1 MEDALLEQIR
11 KNFEYDYWAND
22 QYIKAFLEMPQP
34 PEKAVKLFAHILFAL
49 DVWLARLMKEDLSRF
64 TDPNPSHSLAECR
77 KKLDDL
83 HEKWKKYLASLTP
96 EKLAGKFT
104 APNTQGKLSEHM
116 VQNVL
121 FQVFTHSHYHRGQLA
136 PLVHQAGGKRPGT
149 DYIGYAY
156 AIGES
161 KLL

>member
-1 MEDALLEQIR
+1 MEDALLKQIR

-22 QYIKAFLEMPQP
+22 QYLKALLVMPQP
-34 PEKAVKLFAHILFAL
+34 PEKAVKMFAHILFAL
-49 DVWLARLMKEDLSRF
+49 DVWLARLMKEDLSQF
-64 TDPNPSHSLAECR
+64 TDPNPSYTLAECR

-83 HEKWKKYLASLTP
+83 HEKWKGYLSSLAP
-96 EKLAGKFT
+96 EELTGKFS

-121 FQVFTHSHYHRGQLA
+121 FQVITHSHYHRGQLA
-136 PLVHQAGGKRPGT
+136 PLVHQGGGKRPGT

-161 KLL
+161 KFV

>member
-1 MEDALLEQIR
+1 MENALIEQIR

-22 QYIKAFLEMPQP
+22 QYIKALLEMSQP
-34 PEKAVKLFAHILFAL
+34 PEKAVKTFAHILFAL
-49 DVWLARLMKEDLSRF
+49 DVWLARLMKEDLSQYK
-64 TDPNPSHSLAECR
+64 DPTPPYSLLESR

-83 HEKWKKYLASLTP
+83 HEKWKRYLVSLTP
-96 EKLAGKFT
+96 EKMTEKFT

-149 DYIGYAY
+149 DYIAYAY

-161 KLL
+161 KLV